1 MTYDD
6 DELAA
11 RLRRALHA
19 EADMVH
25 PSGDGLSRIRS
36 RTGRGQ
42 QRGWARWALAAG
54 SAVVIAAV
62 GVGAGVLWAGQDD
75 DHAQIAANT
84 PSGATSVVPSP
95 TPSESGAS
103 TPAPGTTAAVPVYW
117 LGDAANQPAL
127 YREFASVKLA
137 SADTVDKVGAAV
149 TLALSG
155 TPADPDYSTPWA
167 KGSAATVTLGAGE
180 IGIDLNQAAT
190 DGSSMGSKIAELAG
204 QQLVWTATA
213 AAGENLPV
221 RITVEGATPDLF
233 GTVSL
238 AEPIRRADPAYEA
251 LANIWIL
258 TPTQGQALSGAVTAT
273 GQATVFEAHLQWQ
286 LLKGTTVVKDG
297 FTTASEGGPG
307 RGDWTIELGS
317 LDPGD
322 YTLRAY
328 AESPKGDGSLQ
339 GEDTK
344 TFSVK

>member
-19 EADMVH
+19 EADMVN

-36 RTGRGQ
+36 RTGQGQ
-42 QRGWARWALAAG
+42 RRGWARWALAAG

-75 DHAQIAANT
+75 DHGQISATT
-84 PSGATSVVPSP
+84 PTSTTSAP
-95 TPSESGAS
+95 TPTASESGSAS
-103 TPAPGTTAAVPVYW
+103 PVPGTRVTVPVYW
-117 LGDAANQPAL
+117 LGDAADRPGL
-127 YREFASVKLA
+127 YREFASELA
-137 SADTVDKVGAAV
+137 VDASTQSKVAV
-149 TLALSG
+149 AVALALSG

-190 DGSSMGSKIAELAG
+190 DGSSMGSKIAELAV

-221 RITVEGATPDLF
+221 RITVEGKTPDLF

-238 AEPIRRADPAYEA
+238 AEPIRRADPTYEA

-258 TPTQGQALSGAVTAT
+258 TPTQGQAVSGPVTAT
-273 GQATVFEAHLQWQ
+273 GQATITEANVQWQ
-286 LLKGTTVVKDG
+286 LLRGETVVKDG
-297 FTTASEGGPG
+297 FTMAGEGAPG
-307 RGDWTIELGS
+307 RGDWTIELGT

-328 AESPKGDGSLQ
+328 AESLKGDGSLE

-344 TFSVK
+344 AFTVK

>member
-19 EADMVH
+19 EAEMVN
-25 PSGDGLSRIRS
+25 PRGDGLSQIRG
-36 RTGRGQ
+36 RTAGRGSP
-42 QRGWARWALAAG
+42 GLMRWAVGAAA
-54 SAVVIAAV
+54 AVVIAAV
-62 GVGAGVLWAGQDD
+62 GVGAGVMWSNQSDGQG
-75 DHAQIAANT
+75 AIIAST
-84 PSGATSVVPSP
+84 PSGATSAPAP
-95 TPSESGAS
+95 TPSESGSAS
-103 TPAPGTTAAVPVYW
+103 PLPGTRVTVPVYW
-117 LGDAANQPAL
+117 LGDAADRPGL
-127 YREFASVKLA
+127 YREFASVLA
-137 SADTVDKVGAAV
+137 VDASTLSKVQVAV
-149 TLALSG
+149 SQALFG

-167 KGSAATVTLGAGE
+167 KGSVATVTLGADE
-180 IGIDLNQAAT
+180 IGIDLNKAAT
-190 DGSSMGSKIAELAG
+190 DGSSMGSQIAQLAV

-258 TPTQGQALSGAVTAT
+258 TPTQGQAVSGAVTAT
-273 GQATVFEAHLQWQ
+273 GQATVHEANLLWQ
-286 LLKGTTVVKDG
+286 LLKGSTVVRND

-307 RGDWTIELGS
+307 RGDWTIELGT
-317 LDPGD
+317 LDPGT

-344 TFSVK
+344 TFTVK